1 MDESRRSGIR
11 YRNEFKSPSGAK
23 CEGSS
28 FPTVFTEEEAGK
40 MLRKVENRLGGQYLP
55 GLGTLEMVRLKELQP
70 LERQVLVEK
79 HLISPLLAKEF
90 EMGGVLITEN
100 EEVSIMVNEE
110 DHIRIQCLFPG
121 PAEGGIGCGKP
132 YRRFARK

>member
-1 MDESRRSGIR
+1 MTIENFMNKAISPWMNQEGPASDIVMSSRVRLA
-11 YRNEFKSPSGAK
+11 RNEREQSL
-23 CEGSS
+23 
-28 FPTVFTEEEAGK
+28 PTVFTEEEAGK
-40 MLRKVENRLGGQYLP
+40 VLRKVENRLGGQYLP

-100 EEVSIMVNEE
+100 GVVSIVANEE
-110 DHIRIQCLFPG
+110 DRIRIEWGYPG
-121 PAEGGIGCGKP
+121 L
-132 YRRFARK
+132 